1 VDRNEA
7 GLRIL
12 EVCMKKLN
20 EKGSNTVEFTV
31 LAIACFV
38 MLNILL
44 RFTPFGAIL
53 AQRVDDHGYQD

>member
-1 VDRNEA
+1 
-7 GLRIL
+7 
-12 EVCMKKLN
+12 MKKLN
-20 EKGSNTVEFTV
+20 EKGPNTVEFTV

-53 AQRVDDHGYQD
+53 AQRVDSKPGMISALRRRPGDPAD